1 MIVKKGEVFNHDLM
15 KVKVNNIE
23 LNLDTVGEVEEIC
36 ESIIKVYEHKKYRIT
51 INGVNV
57 DEYDNYERDNES
69 GYKIY
74 VKSDGQLVNIIDGYI
89 LLLKKLI
96 GLTKDFADAFYL
108 NSNPKIWT
116 EIVKY
121 IKLMENYFLLYKI
134 VVKMDFIT
142 EESTGLISDA
152 NVKIESLN
160 KSLAM
165 LMQSLSVKNTVKIA
179 DILMWEIKTNFESTL
194 KLMEKLGGH
203 NANQ

>member
-1 MIVKKGEVFNHDLM
+1 
-15 KVKVNNIE
+15 
-23 LNLDTVGEVEEIC
+23 
-36 ESIIKVYEHKKYRIT
+36 
-51 INGVNV
+51 
-57 DEYDNYERDNES
+57 
-69 GYKIY
+69 
-74 VKSDGQLVNIIDGYI
+74 
-89 LLLKKLI
+89 
-96 GLTKDFADAFYL
+96 
-108 NSNPKIWT
+108 
-116 EIVKY
+116 
-121 IKLMENYFLLYKI
+121 
-134 VVKMDFIT
+134 MDFIT